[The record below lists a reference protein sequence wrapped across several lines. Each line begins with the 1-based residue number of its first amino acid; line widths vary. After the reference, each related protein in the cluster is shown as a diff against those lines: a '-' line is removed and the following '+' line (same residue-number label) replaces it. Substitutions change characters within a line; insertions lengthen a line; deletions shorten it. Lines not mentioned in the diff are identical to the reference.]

1 MLIYMIKNET
11 LSQRMSHAK
20 NRGHEREFEFC
31 IGLSLCDPIPGTD
44 KADVVFNNGQTASLK
59 GGSRL
64 QLQSTSSTSSKLNSI
79 DLGDLMKLCC
89 DHSYDPSRHMRSLA
103 QELSKRETIK
113 TFLRQIL
120 FQSKHGEFVDYLSFK
135 EDSIPVWHIFFREDV
150 IDVLTDQLKVCTSK
164 ARSWNQVDD
173 QKVILKGV
181 ADPIKNRSINIIENE
196 VRNKTSNPTFI
207 CTAHKNPLLSLLKNN
222 FDRIKLLK
230 DSSAIRLI
238 GYGNDISDTLF

>member
-1 MLIYMIKNET
+1 MLLYMIKNET
-11 LSQRMSHAK
+11 LSQRMRYAK

-31 IGLSLCDPIPGTD
+31 IGLGLCDPISGTD

-59 GGSRL
+59 GGTRL
-64 QLQSTSSTSSKLNSI
+64 QLQSTSSTSPKLNSI

-89 DHSYDPSRHMRSLA
+89 DHSNDPSRYMRCLA
-103 QELSKRETIK
+103 RELSKRETIK

-120 FQSKHGEFVDYLSFK
+120 FQSKHGDLVDYLAFK
-135 EDSIPVWHIFFREDV
+135 EDEIPVWHLFCREDV
-150 IDVLTDQLKVCTSK
+150 IDALTDQLKVDTSK
-164 ARSWNQVDD
+164 ARSWNQLDD

-181 ADPIKNRSINIIENE
+181 PDRIKNRSINIIENE

-207 CTAHKNPLLSLLKNN
+207 CTAYKNHFLGLLKNN

-230 DSSAIRLI
+230 NNSTIRLI
-238 GYGNDISDTLF
+238 GYGNDISSKLF